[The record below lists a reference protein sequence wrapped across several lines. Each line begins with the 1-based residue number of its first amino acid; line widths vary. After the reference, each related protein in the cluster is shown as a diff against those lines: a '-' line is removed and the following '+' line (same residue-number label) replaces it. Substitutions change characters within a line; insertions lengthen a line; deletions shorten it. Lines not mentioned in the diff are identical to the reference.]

1 MRILALDIKAIHKA
15 IDETYGTSRIADG
28 ILCNHKR
35 VAESFFSALKGEHTK
50 RKNCATLNQARRFIN
65 QHINFYNQKRRHS
78 TLGYISTEQ
87 YESLKTKR

>member
-35 VAESFFSALKGEHTK
+35 VTESSFSTLKGEHTK
-50 RKNCATLNQARRFIN
+50 RKTA
-65 QHINFYNQKRRHS
+65 RHS
-78 TLGYISTEQ
+78 IKHEDSSTNTLTST
-87 YESLKTKR
+87 SKNDAILP